1 MAIEDYLHIFIRDDL
16 MSWQTSS
23 RRPVFQEGQL
33 KEKILLNVDLI
44 CKRASSMSCQLERSQ
59 KEQQPTVPA
68 NQTILDLIAQAV
80 NPLKLAQM
88 DITFIPQL

>member
-1 MAIEDYLHIFIRDDL
+1 MSIEDYLHIFIRDDL

-33 KEKILLNVDLI
+33 KEKVLLNVDLI
-44 CKRASSMSCQLERSQ
+44 CKRASSMSCQVERSQ
-59 KEQQPTVPA
+59 KEQPQVPA